1 VVLARGDGR
10 GGHESKYAISLVVAF
25 AARPASRCILSVF
38 SAVKY
43 PFLSPAPAQLW
54 VSVSDERAIVRNLA
68 KSRGQYRAKPSAM
81 FRVADDDESLI

>member
-1 VVLARGDGR
+1 M
-10 GGHESKYAISLVVAF
+10 
-25 AARPASRCILSVF
+25 F

-43 PFLSPAPAQLW
+43 PFLNPAPAQLW